1 MMTILLGR
9 ITGASGDSKD
19 AGFDDDVDVECDN
32 DCDDGNDDCGVGDC
46 GDDGVVVR
54 AAAAVVQAKQSGEKP
69 RGATQLCQTLTLSSP
84 QSSSA
89 SVAQNFNELRL
100 FFTMP
105 WA

>member
-1 MMTILLGR
+1 VQAAILRMLDLMMMKMLNVT
-9 ITGASGDSKD
+9 D
-19 AGFDDDVDVECDN
+19 
-32 DCDDGNDDCGVGDC
+32 DCDDGDEDCGDDDCGVGDC